1 MENQTNIPTST
12 PSATMGEHYERMGW
26 KTFYVFMSE
35 RMKIALI
42 AGLITFAF
50 VFLNLPFAAYVV
62 WVFLIIFTV
71 TLLIVWVE
79 YASFGFL
86 LGADALKVK
95 RGVIHKEE
103 VAIPYRQIQN
113 VDIERTLLDQIAG
126 TSRLVILTAGHDDAD
141 ADKEGGKA
149 ESEGIIPVMDK
160 KLASRLQTELLS
172 RASIQKVVPA

>member
-1 MENQTNIPTST
+1 MENPTNTPT
-12 PSATMGEHYERMGW
+12 EHYERMGW

-42 AGLITFAF
+42 AGLVTFAF
-50 VFLNLPFAAYVV
+50 VFLNIPYTAYVV
-62 WVFLIIFTV
+62 WIFLIIFTV
-71 TLLIVWVE
+71 TLLISWVE

-95 RGVIHKEE
+95 KGILHKEE

-113 VDIERTLLDQIAG
+113 VDIERNFLDLIAG
-126 TSRLVILTAGHDDAD
+126 TSRLIILTAGHDDND
-141 ADKEGGKA
+141 AEKEGGKA

-160 KLASRLQTELLS
+160 RLAARLQTELLS
-172 RASIQKVVPA
+172 KASVQKVIPA